1 MGFAIALVLAL
12 MCMTVGIVAR
22 PKVMSIEL
30 LKNSARSMVKP
41 LVFETRMAE
50 RDVLKRIVQFAQES
64 KYDIEDFDLKEQYII
79 LSQPAAWYGLRL
91 YYPIFFGKSADS
103 FGLTIEVCCLHNL
116 SLAADRIA
124 QQYHEDHRRCFNG
137 IRAAMLVS

>member
-1 MGFAIALVLAL
+1 MGFAIALVLAI
-12 MCMTVGIVAR
+12 MCVTLGIVAR

-50 RDVLKRIVQFAQES
+50 RDVLKRIVQFAQAS
-64 KYDIEDFDLKEQYII
+64 NYDIEDFDAKEQYVI
-79 LSQPAAWYGLRL
+79 LSQPVSWYGLRF
-91 YYPIFFGKSADS
+91 YYPVFFSKSADH
-103 FGLTIEVCCLHNL
+103 FNMTIEVCCLHNL
-116 SLAADRIA
+116 SIAANRVA

-137 IRAAMLVS
+137 IRAALLVG